1 MKVSMSPKLIIVAD
15 SQRFKVLKINKD
27 SFERESL
34 ELLESI
40 DSING
45 HKTISEK
52 LSDQHGNFET
62 PTGNFKGPDGSFQG
76 ANSSGFGE
84 NHNIEIEWERR
95 RIKEIAEQ
103 ISEALQKHIHDVW
116 YFAAPKAIN
125 NQIVELLDE
134 KNKKSMKINLHSDLT
149 KIPNS
154 KLLEYFTK

>member
-1 MKVSMSPKLIIVAD
+1 MSPKLIVVAD
-15 SQRFKVLKINKD
+15 LQHFKLFEIKKD
-27 SFERESL
+27 PLDRESL

-45 HKTISEK
+45 HKTIGEK

-76 ANSSGFGE
+76 ENSSGFGE
-84 NHNIEIEWERR
+84 DHNIELEWERR

-103 ISEALQKHIHDVW
+103 ISQALQNHAHEFW

-125 NQIVELLDE
+125 NKIVELLDE
-134 KNKKSMKINLHSDLT
+134 ESKKSMKINLPSGLGNT
-149 KIPNS
+149 PNN
-154 KLLEYFTK
+154 KLLEHFIK